1 MATDND
7 KSRLKKS
14 RIHVGKL
21 DDIHKRNPSTNS
33 PNDCPSPLHPVSNES
48 FTRNKSASDN
58 SQDIASGVQVGMTRS
73 QIEDD
78 KEESKTSD
86 GIQNFEH
93 IQSGFNRQ
101 AGCTQYLRR
110 QAIANDA
117 AFNSETPPFKS

>member
-1 MATDND
+1 M
-7 KSRLKKS
+7 
-14 RIHVGKL
+14 
-21 DDIHKRNPSTNS
+21 
-33 PNDCPSPLHPVSNES
+33 
-48 FTRNKSASDN
+48 
-58 SQDIASGVQVGMTRS
+58 GMTRS

-110 QAIANDA
+110 QAIANDTV
-117 AFNSETPPFKS
+117 FNSETPPLKSKNSFSNLPPNFKTDEQESKQIDIPKDKPSFEMMDSIDDINTSKLD